1 MLTGTSSSSARL
13 IVPLLVAT
21 SFACA
26 SPTPNVVPRAMA
38 ERPAV
43 IVQDADPFAPPD
55 PNGFYVGGL
64 LGFAGG
70 RSSDSEFE
78 NDLAPTHVTRID
90 LDDNGLGWR
99 LFGLYRFLDYLGIE
113 LGFTQLKVP
122 DSTVQEIGGPN
133 ASLPAAVRDAHP
145 LGGYGGTLAAKVF
158 TPEYNRVSAYGQ
170 VGLWYWAARIDVDI
184 APGGGGPATSSTIRE
199 EGLDFY
205 GGVGVLIDAGE
216 GIQFQVGWDRYF
228 LDGDGIDFFSGGL
241 TYGF

>member
-1 MLTGTSSSSARL
+1 MLTGTSSLSARL
-13 IVPLLVAT
+13 IALLLAAT
-21 SFACA
+21 AFACA
-26 SPTPNVVPRAMA
+26 TPNVAPRALA
-38 ERPAV
+38 EQPPFV
-43 IVQDADPFAPPD
+43 IAQEADPNAPPD
-55 PNGFYVGGL
+55 PNGFYVGGV
-64 LGFAGG
+64 LGFAAG

-78 NDLAPTHVTRID
+78 NDLAPTHVTRVD

-122 DSTVQEIGGPN
+122 DSTIQEIGGPN
-133 ASLPAAVRDAHP
+133 ASLPADVRDAHP
-145 LGGYGGTLAAKVF
+145 LGGYGGTLAAKFF

-184 APGGGGPATSSTIRE
+184 APGGGGPTSSSTIRE

-205 GGVGVLIDAGE
+205 GGVGLLIDAGE
-216 GIQFQVGWDRYF
+216 GFHFQLGWDRYF
-228 LDGDGIDFFSGGL
+228 LDGDGVDFFSGGL